1 MALVLGEAS
10 LRDCE
15 ARSAICVACEDEHFN
30 KLRLVSEICRAA
42 TNHVEWQPG
51 MSDFLS
57 KLNPQQRQAVESTEG
72 PLLILA
78 GAGSGKTRVITY
90 RIAHLIKDLGVPPE
104 SILAVTFTNK
114 AAGQMKERVA
124 KLLGDSPAE
133 SSPHISTFHSFCVR
147 VLRRD
152 IDRLAYSRDF
162 SIYDDDDQQR
172 LVRGCA
178 SELGVSDQ
186 MVSPRAALSRISH
199 AKNRGVSPEELF
211 RHAAD
216 AVTEKLA
223 TLYERYEKKLREAN
237 ALDFDDLLL
246 KTVQLFESAPDVCA
260 VYNQRFCYVM
270 VDEYQDTNRTQYL
283 LIRHLTRTHQ
293 NICVVGDED
302 QSIYRWR
309 GADIENILSF
319 EKDYPRARIVR
330 LERNYRSTQV
340 ILDAASAVVSNN
352 RARIGKKLWSDR
364 KEGVRLGFYQ
374 GRDADEEAEFVAEH
388 ARRALAADP
397 EATAG
402 VLYRTNAQSRPFEEA
417 LRRVELNYQVVG
429 GFRFYERA
437 EIKDALAYARLA
449 LNHQDS
455 AALLRI
461 INVPTRGVGASTLSA
476 LQASAEHL
484 GTSLWEAVHYEVSAK
499 HLPTRALKALESFHT
514 VMRKLMEGRERLS
527 LAGFF
532 RHIID
537 QTGYLKMLEAE
548 KLPEAE
554 ARIENL
560 QELVNAAAEAEGRGE
575 TLAEFLD
582 HAALVSDSD
591 AFNERSRITLMT
603 LHTAKGLEFSSV
615 YLVGMEEGLFPHKLS
630 LLDQAALEE
639 ERRLCY
645 VGMTRAMHQ
654 LVLTR
659 ALHRRSYGEDY
670 LHGTRSSRFLDEIPP
685 ELMESLRAE
694 APLFKP
700 AASWD
705 RALNSV
711 ESVEEFLERRRSTTP
726 EPSSRRAR
734 SSPVSGANS
743 GRWKLGARVR
753 HPKYGFGTIVECE
766 GEGEDVKLTISFP
779 GYGRKKLME
788 RYASLEQA

>member
-1 MALVLGEAS
+1 
-10 LRDCE
+10 
-15 ARSAICVACEDEHFN
+15 
-30 KLRLVSEICRAA
+30 
-42 TNHVEWQPG
+42 
-51 MSDFLS
+51 MSDFLNE
-57 KLNPQQRQAVESTEG
+57 LNSQQRQAVECTEG

-90 RIAHLIKDLGVPPE
+90 RIAHLINDLGVPPE
-104 SILAVTFTNK
+104 AILAVTFTNK

-124 KLLGDSPAE
+124 KLLSGLPAE
-133 SSPHISTFHSFCVR
+133 ATPQISTFHSFCVR

-152 IDRLAYSRDF
+152 ADRLGYSRDF

-172 LVRGCA
+172 LVRAAA
-178 SELGVSDQ
+178 SELGISDQ
-186 MVSPRAALSRISH
+186 IVSPRAALSRISH
-199 AKNRGVSPEELF
+199 AKNRCVSPEQLF
-211 RHAAD
+211 HLAAD

-223 TLYERYEKKLREAN
+223 TLYARYEKKLREAN

-246 KTVQLFESAPDVCA
+246 KAVQLFETAPEVCA
-260 VYNQRFCYVM
+260 AYNERFRYVM

-283 LIRHLTRTHQ
+283 LIRQLTAKRQ

-330 LERNYRSTQV
+330 LERNYRSTQI

-352 RARIGKKLWSDR
+352 RARIGKTLWSDR

-374 GRDADEEAEFVAEH
+374 GRDADEEAAFVTEH

-397 EATAG
+397 QAAAG
-402 VLYRTNAQSRPFEEA
+402 ILYRTNAQSRPFEEA
-417 LRRVELNYQVVG
+417 LHRAELSYQIVG

-437 EIKDALAYARLA
+437 EIKDALAYARLT

-461 INVPTRGVGASTLSA
+461 INVPPRGIGASTLA
-476 LQASAEHL
+476 TLRISAEHL
-484 GTSLWEAVHYEVSAK
+484 GGGLWEAVRQEISARR
-499 HLPTRALKALESFHT
+499 LPTRSLNAVENFHS
-514 VMRKLMEGRERLS
+514 VMQRLMEERARLG
-527 LAGFF
+527 LAEFF
-532 RHIID
+532 RRILD
-537 QTGYLKMLEAE
+537 ETGYLKMLEAE
-548 KLPEAE
+548 NLPEAQ

-560 QELVNAAAEAEGRGE
+560 QELVNAAAEAESRGE

-582 HAALVSDSD
+582 HAALVSDTD
-591 AFNERSRITLMT
+591 EFNERARITLMT

-615 YLVGMEEGLFPHKLS
+615 FLVGMEEGLFPHKLS

-645 VGMTRAMHQ
+645 VGMTRAMRQ
-654 LVLTR
+654 LILTR
-659 ALHRRSYGEDY
+659 AVHRRSYGEDY
-670 LHGTRSSRFLDEIPP
+670 LRGTRSSRFLDEIPAD
-685 ELMESLRAE
+685 LMESLRAE
-694 APLFKP
+694 APLFKSTP
-700 AASWD
+700 AWD
-705 RALNSV
+705 GSLNSV
-711 ESVEEFLERRRSTTP
+711 ESVEEFLARRRSSTP
-726 EPSSRRAR
+726 EPPRPPVQ
-734 SSPVSGANS
+734 SPLAAPPNS
-743 GRWKLGARVR
+743 GRWKLGTRVR
-753 HPKYGFGTIVECE
+753 HLKYGFGTIVGCE
-766 GEGEDVKLTISFP
+766 GEGDDVKLTVSFP

-788 RYASLEQA
+788 RYASLERA